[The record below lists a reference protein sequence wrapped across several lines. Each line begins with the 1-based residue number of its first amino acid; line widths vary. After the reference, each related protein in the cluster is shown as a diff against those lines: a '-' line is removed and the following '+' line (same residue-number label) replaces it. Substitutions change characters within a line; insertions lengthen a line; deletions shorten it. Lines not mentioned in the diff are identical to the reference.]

1 MRTDQYEPDVYAP
14 DTKPLMQALLA
25 TLADIDFAHERDIE
39 RAVSTTAKNPS
50 LKARVL
56 HALTQKHRERRGLCA
71 PDQRPKVQP
80 CGGSL
85 TPPTACARL
94 FPSTPWLER
103 PLEGASVRI
112 GR

>member
-56 HALTQKHRERRGLCA
+56 HALTQKHRERREPYVRQISALKSSRA
-71 PDQRPKVQP
+71 V
-80 CGGSL
+80 
-85 TPPTACARL
+85 AR
-94 FPSTPWLER
+94 SQHR
-103 PLEGASVRI
+103 PLAPGYSPRLL
-112 GR
+112 G